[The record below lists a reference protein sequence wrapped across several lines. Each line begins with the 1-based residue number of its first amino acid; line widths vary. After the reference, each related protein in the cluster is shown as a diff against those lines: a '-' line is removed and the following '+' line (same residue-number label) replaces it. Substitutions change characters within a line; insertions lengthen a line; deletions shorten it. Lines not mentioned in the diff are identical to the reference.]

1 MSCIGVPPNGVAM
14 MLLANEYLFIYIY
27 ICETRNRYEYIEY
40 YYYKDAQND
49 DHTRTHKAIESNK

>member
-14 MLLANEYLFIYIY
+14 MLLLMNIYLFIYIRK
-27 ICETRNRYEYIEY
+27 TRNGYECIEY

-49 DHTRTHKAIESNK
+49 DHTRTHEAIESSR